1 MLLPVAKSQF
11 SLYKSFVV
19 ELKIFS
25 GTTVL
30 PIKGVVHCGPNI
42 KLGLHVHDAGETN
55 VNALGLE
62 KWFGKKVVGMEC

>member
-1 MLLPVAKSQF
+1 MLLPVAKSKL

-19 ELKIFS
+19 ELKKFS

-30 PIKGVVHCGPNI
+30 PIKGVVHGRPNI
-42 KLGLHVHDAGETN
+42 KFGLHVHDVSETI

-62 KWFGKKVVGMEC
+62 KWFGEKVVGVEC